1 MPATFKFYLREDRP
15 DNRGYCPLY
24 LRITENRKSKYVSS
38 GIRLKPNQWNDGK
51 EKVKAKHR
59 TPDKLNDELAII
71 RADAEQAYR
80 DLKRQK
86 QSSADAIKK
95 RLEHSSKDNFFK
107 LAEDYQKEIKQ
118 TSYYTWKQNRVAIK
132 KLREH
137 HGSDD
142 LPLNFIDPV
151 FLNEF
156 VSKLQSKYKNKAS
169 TIHKN
174 IASIKAILDKAVLYK
189 LIPKNP
195 VEDKTFNLPKKNQ
208 PSSKTKL
215 SLLQIDKLE
224 NLDLEPDSNLWHA
237 RNAFILSFY
246 FCGMRVGDLVGL
258 KWKNVINDRLKY
270 KMNKTGVNIDVKIP
284 DDCKKYL
291 DFYRNDDSKDDD
303 FILPFLADLSPE
315 ELKDSVII
323 KKQTES
329 ATTTINGK
337 NTDKKISGLK
347 KLAKLAG
354 IKENLSMH
362 ASRHSFAQYAIEK
375 KKIPVYKLMILL
387 GHQNIKTTMQYL
399 KTINVQAADEA
410 IDEIF

>member
-51 EKVKAKHR
+51 EKVNSKHR
-59 TPDKLNDELAII
+59 NPDKLNDDLAII

-95 RLEHSSKDNFFK
+95 RIEHSSKDNFFK
-107 LAEDYQKEIKQ
+107 LAEDYQQEIKQ

-142 LPLNFIDPV
+142 LPLNFIDPA
-151 FLNEF
+151 FLTEF
-156 VSKLQSKYKNKAS
+156 VGKLQSKYKNKAS

-195 VEDKTFNLPKKNQ
+195 VDDKAFKLPKKNS

-215 SLLQIDKLE
+215 SLKQIDKLK
-224 NLDLEPDSNLWHA
+224 NLDLEPYSNLWHA

-246 FCGMRVGDLVGL
+246 FCGIRVGDLFSL
-258 KWKNVINDRLKY
+258 KWENVKNDRLKY
-270 KMNKTGVNIDVKIP
+270 TMNKTGINIDVKIP
-284 DDCKKYL
+284 DDCKEYL
-291 DFYRNDDSKDDD
+291 DLYRKDDSTECD
-303 FILPFLADLSPE
+303 FILPFLADLTKKERKNPE
-315 ELKDSVII
+315 LVRRQIS
-323 KKQTES
+323 S
-329 ATTTINGK
+329 WNALINGSD
-337 NTDKKISGLK
+337 NKKKESGLK
-347 KLAKLAG
+347 KLAKMAG
-354 IKENLSMH
+354 INESLSMH
-362 ASRHSFAQYAIEK
+362 ASRHSFAQYAIEEK
-375 KKIPVYKLMILL
+375 EVPVYKLMILL